1 MEIDLSKLADV
12 NAERAILGAVLLD
25 NQALYHCAALGR
37 EDFSVP
43 ANQKIYTAMATLAR
57 SGKPIDPISV
67 FDQLRSSNASV
78 DLEYVADLIDG
89 VCISDIS
96 HTVRIVSQFGLRRRY
111 VSVCKTSAELAFDLS
126 ESADDCISITHDR
139 LLKLVGDGKHKSHIL
154 KDYSFDVYAD
164 IERLS
169 NTSPYESIGL
179 PTGIKRLDN
188 ATTGLRPGEYWVLG
202 SWTGSG
208 KTACVTQVIVENAK
222 KDIPVLWFTQEM
234 TKRQVMLRMIPGLTE
249 GVVRA
254 KDLRNPR
261 NMSAAQMKVFRETQA
276 VIDTWPLWVNDA
288 TSLDIGQL
296 VAHAQMMIRREKI
309 KLIAVDYLQLLKA
322 EAQTRYDRVTKVSE
336 SLRELAKYT
345 GVPVIVV
352 SQLSRPEDKKIRP
365 PRPFDL
371 KEAGSIEN
379 DAHVIIMPY
388 RPQDRDGHFT
398 GEDLIIVGKQ
408 REGPTGSVKVRFST
422 NTLTF
427 DPRGEDEEIGEMF

>member
-1 MEIDLSKLADV
+1 
-12 NAERAILGAVLLD
+12 
-25 NQALYHCAALGR
+25 
-37 EDFSVP
+37 
-43 ANQKIYTAMATLAR
+43 
-57 SGKPIDPISV
+57 
-67 FDQLRSSNASV
+67 
-78 DLEYVADLIDG
+78 
-89 VCISDIS
+89 
-96 HTVRIVSQFGLRRRY
+96 
-111 VSVCKTSAELAFDLS
+111 
-126 ESADDCISITHDR
+126 
-139 LLKLVGDGKHKSHIL
+139 
-154 KDYSFDVYAD
+154 
-164 IERLS
+164 
-169 NTSPYESIGL
+169 
-179 PTGIKRLDN
+179 
-188 ATTGLRPGEYWVLG
+188 
-202 SWTGSG
+202 
-208 KTACVTQVIVENAK
+208 
-222 KDIPVLWFTQEM
+222 
-234 TKRQVMLRMIPGLTE
+234 
-249 GVVRA
+249 
-254 KDLRNPR
+254 
-261 NMSAAQMKVFRETQA
+261 MKVFRETQA

-296 VAHAQMMIRREKI
+296 AAHAQMMIRREKI